1 MAPGLFQDLLKR
13 RVPQILGIYLAV
25 GWGVLEFVDWLI
37 GRYEVTPRLADVS
50 LVAWVAMI
58 PTVLLLAYFH
68 GARGQQRWKRVEK
81 VGVPVNTIVAVA
93 LIIIVLSRGGLRP
106 EAPAI
111 DAAGLAPTRIA
122 VLYFDDES
130 EGQSLGH
137 LANTFTGALID
148 ELTQVGALDVVPRGA
163 VKPYRD
169 ATVPLDSLARAL
181 GMGTLV
187 EGSVSGSVESLTLSV
202 TLIDPASQS
211 TIESFALDGTV
222 DEWRDLRDDL
232 AAQIARRLRQRLGVE
247 VALRERRAATE
258 SARALALYEQAE
270 RLYDEFERFRADG
283 DSAAALRELARA
295 DSLLAVAESLDPGW
309 VEPVVRR
316 GWWAYDGAS
325 FSKTGPGSVRA
336 DELLGALAHAERAL
350 ALAPDDPGALELHG
364 YLLFEM
370 SEDPDLADPTELHET
385 AERELRQAVTADP
398 FRASAWAALSNLHR
412 VKARPLEAR
421 RDAERA
427 LEADPFLSDAELI
440 IFRLYESSLDLQ
452 EIDEAVR
459 WCDEGHRRFPEAD
472 WAVGCSVFLM
482 ALSGG
487 PEPDADRAWAL
498 VDSMQILAVP
508 QQREQRRLVGNAWAA
523 AVLARAGEAD
533 SAASAIERTRAETAG
548 GLTPW
553 IDYYGANVWLLI
565 GNREKAL
572 EWLGAFLEAI
582 PQRKEYVASDWM
594 FEDLWDDPRFKEL
607 VEATE

>member
-1 MAPGLFQDLLKR
+1 MAPGLLQDLLKR

-37 GRYEVTPRLADVS
+37 GRYEVTSRLADVS

-81 VGVPVNTIVAVA
+81 IGVPVNTIVAVA

-106 EAPAI
+106 GGSAI
-111 DAAGLAPTRIA
+111 DAAALDPTRIA

-148 ELTQVGALDVVPRGA
+148 ELSQVGALDVIPRGA

-169 ATVPLDSLARAL
+169 ATVPLDSLVRAL
-181 GMGTLV
+181 SMGTLV
-187 EGSVSGSVESLTLSV
+187 EGSVSGSVESLSLSV
-202 TLIDPASQS
+202 ALIDPASQS
-211 TIESFALDGTV
+211 TIESFAIDGTV
-222 DEWRDLRDDL
+222 EEWRDLRDDL
-232 AAQIARRLRQRLGVE
+232 AAQVARRLRQKLGVE
-247 VALRERRAATE
+247 VALRERRAGTE
-258 SARALALYEQAE
+258 STRALALYEQAE
-270 RLYDEFERFRADG
+270 RLFGEFERFKADG
-283 DSAAALRELARA
+283 ATAAALQELAHA
-295 DSLLAVAESLDPGW
+295 DTLLAAAESLDPGW

-316 GWWAYDGAS
+316 GWWAYEGTD
-325 FSKTGPGSVRA
+325 FSKVGPGSIGA
-336 DELLGALAHAERAL
+336 DQLLPALAHAERAL
-350 ALAPDDPGALELHG
+350 A
-364 YLLFEM
+364 
-370 SEDPDLADPTELHET
+370 HET
-385 AERELRQAVTADP
+385 AERELHEAVTADP
-398 FRASAWAALSNLHR
+398 FRARAWAALSNLNR
-412 VKARPLEAR
+412 VNTRPLEAR

-427 LEADPFLSDAELI
+427 LEADPFLNDAEEI

-452 EIDEAVR
+452 EIEEAGR
-459 WCDEGHRRFPEAD
+459 WCDEGRRRFPEGD
-472 WAVGCSVFLM
+472 WTAGCPLFLM

-487 PEPDADRAWAL
+487 PEPDVDRAWAL
-498 VDSMQILAVP
+498 VDSMLLLAVP
-508 QQREQRRLVGNAWAA
+508 QRREPLRLVGIAWAA
-523 AVLARAGEAD
+523 GVVARAGEAD
-533 SAASAIERTRAETAG
+533 SAASVIERTREETTGSIA
-548 GLTPW
+548 PW
-553 IDYYGANVWLLI
+553 IDYYGANVWLLM

-594 FEDLWDDPRFKEL
+594 FEDLWEDPRFKAL

>member
-1 MAPGLFQDLLKR
+1 MAPGLGQDLLKR

-37 GRYEVTPRLADVS
+37 GRYDITSRLADVS

-81 VGVPVNTIVAVA
+81 IGVPVNTIVAVA
-93 LIIIVLSRGGLRP
+93 LIAIVVSRGGLSSGG
-106 EAPAI
+106 PAI
-111 DAAGLAPTRIA
+111 DAAALDPTRIA

-148 ELTQVGALDVVPRGA
+148 ELTQVDALDVVPRGA

-169 ATVPLDSLARAL
+169 AIVPLDSLARAL
-181 GMGTLV
+181 SMGTLV

-202 TLIDPASQS
+202 ALIDPASQS
-211 TIESFALDGTV
+211 TIENFTVDGTV
-222 DEWRDLRDDL
+222 EEWRDLRNEL
-232 AAQIARRLRQRLGVE
+232 ATEVAQLLRKRLGVE
-247 VALRERRAATE
+247 IALRERRAATE
-258 SARALALYEQAE
+258 SARALAAFEQAD
-270 RLYDEFERFRADG
+270 RLHDEFERFRDDG
-283 DSAAALRELARA
+283 DSAAALRELVRA
-295 DSLLAVAESLDPGW
+295 DSLLAAAESLDRQW
-309 VEPVVRR
+309 VEPIVQR
-316 GWWAYDGAS
+316 GWSAHDGAS
-325 FSKTGPGSVRA
+325 FSRTGPGSVRA
-336 DELLGALAHAERAL
+336 DELLGALTHAERAL

-364 YLLFEM
+364 YLLLQM
-370 SEDPDLADPTELHET
+370 SEDPDLADPAELHDT
-385 AERELRQAVTADP
+385 AERELHQAVTADP
-398 FRASAWAALSNLHR
+398 FRARAWSALSNLHR
-412 VKARPLEAR
+412 VNTRPLEAR

-427 LEADPFLSDAELI
+427 LEADPFLSDAEII

-498 VDSMQILAVP
+498 VDSMQLLSAP
-508 QQREQRRLVGNAWAA
+508 QRREQRRLVGNAWAA
-523 AVLARAGEAD
+523 SVLARAGYAD
-533 SAASAIERTRAETAG
+533 SAASVIERTREETTG
-548 GLTPW
+548 GIAPW
-553 IDYYGANVWLLI
+553 IDYYGANVWLLM

-594 FEDLWDDPRFKEL
+594 FEDLWEDPRFKAL
-607 VEATE
+607 VETTE